1 MNFNELKE
9 TVEKQYKNEEIIGD
23 DGQPLTVKDWK
34 QTNANIRRQLKLK
47 KVKCKTAFY
56 NPNDNRIY
64 IKQTFRNVRIDEL
77 IQIANTYEDIMSAF
91 FIIDDEKVISISPY
105 DYIIGKRHSF
115 GDSIINK
122 II

>member
-9 TVEKQYKNEEIIGD
+9 TVQQQYKNREIIDNG
-23 DGQPLTVKDWK
+23 GQPLTVKDWK

-47 KVKCKTAFY
+47 RVKCKTAFY

-64 IKQTFRNVRIDEL
+64 IKQTFRNVRIDGL

-91 FIIDDEKVISISPY
+91 FIIYDEKVIKGYWDDEYISISI
-105 DYIIGKRHSF
+105 DLL
-115 GDSIINK
+115 D
-122 II
+122 